1 MYEDFANGLNNSQ
14 NRKPGSNEI
23 ANLIR
28 KEIISGKLSY
38 PQRLPSERI
47 LAEKY
52 LVARGTIRQGLML
65 LEKDNLITI
74 KAGSG
79 AYISKINNSPQN
91 QIINNARPLE
101 LIDTRFALEP
111 HICRLAILHAT
122 QNDLDTA
129 DELLNRMDY
138 STNSIE
144 EFSMYD
150 SSFHN
155 LLAEST
161 NNPLLISMFNQVN
174 SVRNQEKWSL
184 MRKLTLNE
192 KAIRLYNS
200 QHRLILDAIKLRD
213 PDKASFLMKEHL
225 ESARL
230 SLTRAASA

>member
-1 MYEDFANGLNNSQ
+1 M
-14 NRKPGSNEI
+14 
-23 ANLIR
+23 
-28 KEIISGKLSY
+28 
-38 PQRLPSERI
+38 
-47 LAEKY
+47 
-52 LVARGTIRQGLML
+52 
-65 LEKDNLITI
+65 
-74 KAGSG
+74 
-79 AYISKINNSPQN
+79 
-91 QIINNARPLE
+91 
-101 LIDTRFALEP
+101 
-111 HICRLAILHAT
+111 HAT
-122 QNDLDTA
+122 QNNLDAA

-192 KAIRLYNS
+192 KSIRLYNS
-200 QHRLILDAIKLRD
+200 QHRLILNAIKLRD
-213 PDKASFLMKEHL
+213 PEKASFLMKEHL

>member
-1 MYEDFANGLNNSQ
+1 M
-14 NRKPGSNEI
+14 
-23 ANLIR
+23 
-28 KEIISGKLSY
+28 
-38 PQRLPSERI
+38 

-79 AYISKINNSPQN
+79 AYISKINNSSEN
-91 QIINNARPLE
+91 HVINNARPLE
-101 LIDTRFALEP
+101 LIDARFALEP

-122 QNDLDTA
+122 QNDLDNA

-144 EFSMYD
+144 EFSLHD

-174 SVRNQEKWSL
+174 SVRNQENWSL
-184 MRKLTLNE
+184 MRKRTLNE

-200 QHRLILDAIKLRD
+200 QHRLILNAIKLRD
-213 PDKASFLMKEHL
+213 PDKASSLMKEHL

>member
-1 MYEDFANGLNNSQ
+1 MNELSIGDLKTSQ
-14 NRKPGSNEI
+14 YTKIGSVEI

-28 KEIISGKLSY
+28 KEIVSGKLSY
-38 PQRLPSERI
+38 PQRLPSERM
-47 LAEKY
+47 LSEKY

-65 LEKDNLITI
+65 LEKDHLITI

-79 AYISKINNSPQN
+79 AYISKINNSSQN
-91 QIINNARPLE
+91 HIINNARPLE

-122 QNDLDTA
+122 QSDLDNA
-129 DELLNRMDY
+129 DELLNRMDC

-144 EFSMYD
+144 EFSLHD

-174 SVRNQEKWSL
+174 SVRNQENWSL
-184 MRKLTLNE
+184 MRKRTLNE
-192 KAIRLYNS
+192 KAIKLYNS
-200 QHRLILDAIKLRD
+200 QHRLILNAIKLRD
-213 PDKASFLMKEHL
+213 PDKASSLMKEHL